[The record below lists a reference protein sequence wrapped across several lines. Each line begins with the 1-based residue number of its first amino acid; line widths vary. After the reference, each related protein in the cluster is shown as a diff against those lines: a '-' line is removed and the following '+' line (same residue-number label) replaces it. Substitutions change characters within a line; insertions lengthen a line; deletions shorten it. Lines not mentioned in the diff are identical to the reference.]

1 MTIEP
6 PALYD
11 ASVIG
16 VEVDVGSREI
26 TAEHILAYC
35 TAVGD
40 MNPLYID
47 PVAAAAGPHGVIMAP
62 PAMVTAAATGQ
73 GLDPS
78 VTFGNSTFNGGQHC
92 DFTAAVLAG
101 DVISA
106 RSAVHSIYE
115 KTGRTGR
122 MLFVVRRT
130 TYSNQRREVVAVID
144 SSTVHRE
151 VERG

>member
-1 MTIEP
+1 MTAEQ

-16 VEVDVGSREI
+16 VEVDVGRREI

-40 MNPLYID
+40 TNPLYTD
-47 PVAAAAGPHGVIMAP
+47 PAAAAAGPYGAIVAP
-62 PAMVTAAATGQ
+62 PAMVTAAATEP
-73 GLDPS
+73 GLDPK
-78 VTFGNSTFNGGQHC
+78 VTFGNTTFNGGQHC
-92 DFTAAVLAG
+92 EFRALVLAG

-106 RSAVHSIYE
+106 RSAVHEIYE

-130 TYSNQRREVVAVID
+130 TYTNQRGETVAVID